1 MTTPE
6 GTQSTS
12 AAAANVNWLV
22 ASFVERVPNVRLAV
36 AVASDGLPL
45 AYAGKID
52 RTGADRHAAVAA
64 GLLGLAEGA
73 AGAGRVREVV
83 VEMDDGFLF
92 VTRISDGSCLLVTT
106 ETGCDVGLV
115 GYEMAVLVE
124 RCGEV
129 LTPALVRELQ
139 VSVAQ

>member
-1 MTTPE
+1 M
-6 GTQSTS
+6 SLSFS
-12 AAAANVNWLV
+12 ARMSDAAANVNWLV
-22 ASFVERVPNVRLAV
+22 ASFTERVPNVLRAV
-36 AVASDGLPL
+36 AVSADGLPL
-45 AYAGKID
+45 AYAGDVD
-52 RTGADRHAAVAA
+52 RPGADRLAAVAA

-83 VEMDDGFLF
+83 VEMDQGFLF

-106 ETGCDVGLV
+106 NRACDVGLV

-139 VSVAQ
+139 VAVAQ